1 MAPEQILA
9 EPVDARSD
17 VYSFGVVLFRML
29 TGHLPFEAEVPAD
42 LLRHQ
47 LFSPIPPPSWL
58 LEGISPGLETIVLNA
73 TRKDPDNR
81 YSGMAEVLA
90 DLERLE
96 LGKHVELR
104 SLLHTPDGYEAKSE
118 QGRKAA
124 EVLARRFG
132 SYARVQEPRSRT
144 RQRTGD
150 G

>member
-1 MAPEQILA
+1 MVSNRSGLHGLHERIHRRQIAFGDQPELGRQLRAPD
-9 EPVDARSD
+9 PR
-17 VYSFGVVLFRML
+17 
-29 TGHLPFEAEVPAD
+29 

-58 LEGISPGLETIVLNA
+58 LEGISAGLEIVVLNA

-81 YSGMAEVLA
+81 YGSMAEVLA
-90 DLERLE
+90 DLKRLQAGRE
-96 LGKHVELR
+96 IELR
-104 SLLHTPDGYEAKSE
+104 SLLHQPDGYEATTD

-144 RQRTGD
+144 RQRTDD